1 MQIAALKELSQN
13 EKRVAISPDSIKN
26 FQRLGLEVVIEE
38 GAGLDSGYID
48 SHYSELGAKIV
59 NRDDCL
65 KADICLCVKIPDISD
80 IKKMKENTLL
90 IGILNP
96 YENQKYFEVLKN
108 SKIITCCMELIPRI
122 SRAQS
127 MDVLSSQAN
136 LAGYRSVIDAAEQFG
151 KAFPMM
157 MTAAGRVN
165 PAKVMVLGV
174 GVAGL
179 QAIATAKRLGAVVSA
194 TDVRS
199 ITKEQVESLGGKF
212 IMVEDE
218 ESLNAET
225 QGGYAKEM
233 SDEYKKKQEDLI
245 KDTISKQ
252 DIVICTALIPGKKAP
267 HLVTEE
273 MVKTMKKGSVIVDVA
288 VDQGGCVESCKPT
301 THADPTYEVD
311 GVIHYCVANMPGS
324 VPYTSTIALANAT
337 YPYIKLLVNHGVRS
351 ALHQNESL
359 SLGLNIYQGS
369 ITHSAVANAFDMDY
383 ISPSDV
389 FS

>member
-1 MQIAALKELSQN
+1 MQISALKENFNN
-13 EKRVAISPDSIKN
+13 ENRVALTPDTIKL
-26 FQRLGLEVVIEE
+26 FQRLGLEVLIED
-38 GAGLDSGYID
+38 GAGNNSGYPND
-48 SHYSELGAKIV
+48 LYEANGAKIV
-59 NRDDCL
+59 SRDQCL
-65 KADICLCVKIPDISD
+65 KANICLCVKIPNDND
-80 IKKMKENTLL
+80 LQQLNENTVL

-96 YENQKYFEVLKN
+96 YENKKYFNTLNEK
-108 SKIITCCMELIPRI
+108 KIISCCMELIPRI

-199 ITKEQVESLGGKF
+199 ATKEQVESLGGKF

-218 ESLNAET
+218 ESSNAET
-225 QGGYAKEM
+225 EGGYAKEM
-233 SDEYKKKQEDLI
+233 SEEYKQKQAKLI
-245 KDTISKQ
+245 AETIAKQ

-267 HLVTEE
+267 VLISQE
-273 MVKTMKKGSVIVDVA
+273 MVESMASGSVVVDLAVEAGGNCPLSKEGEVVDHGGVKIVGYANVPGRVA
-288 VDQGGCVESCKPT
+288 KDASSLYSKN
-301 THADPTYEVD
+301 
-311 GVIHYCVANMPGS
+311 IFNF
-324 VPYTSTIALANAT
+324 
-337 YPYIKLLVNHGVRS
+337 
-351 ALHQNESL
+351 L
-359 SLGLNIYQGS
+359 SLIINKDDKKINFNWEDEIVNAVTL
-369 ITHSAVANAFDMDY
+369 THEGKLRLEQFN
-383 ISPSDV
+383 
-389 FS
+389 

>member
-1 MQIAALKELSQN
+1 MQISILCENKEIEQ
-13 EKRVAISPDSIKN
+13 RVAATPDSIKLLE
-26 FQRLGLEVVIEE
+26 RLGAEINIEK
-38 GAGLDSGYID
+38 GAGDLSGYAD
-48 SHYSELGAKIV
+48 ELYESAGAKIV
-59 NRDDCL
+59 ERSICL
-65 KADICLCVKIPDISD
+65 QSDICLCVRMPSQKDLNEM
-80 IKKMKENTLL
+80 KKNIIL

-96 YENQKYFEVLKN
+96 YENKSYFNNLN
-108 SKIITCCMELIPRI
+108 NNNITSCCMELIPRI

-136 LAGYRSVIDAAEQFG
+136 LAGYKAVIDAAAKFG

-157 MTAAGRVN
+157 MTAAGRIN
-165 PAKVMVLGV
+165 PAKVMILGV

-199 ITKEQVESLGGKF
+199 ATKEQVESLGGKF

-225 QGGYAKEM
+225 QGVYAKEM

-267 HLVTEE
+267 ILITQQ
-273 MVKTMKKGSVIVDVA
+273 MI
-288 VDQGGCVESCKPT
+288 ESM
-301 THADPTYEVD
+301 A
-311 GVIHYCVANMPGS
+311 PGS
-324 VPYTSTIALANAT
+324 VVVDLAVEAGGNCTLSKINEIVVHNNVKILGYANV
-337 YPYIKLLVNHGVRS
+337 PGRVAKDAS
-351 ALHQNESL
+351 ALYAKNIFNFLNLLINKDKNIINLDWEDEIVSSVVLTHNGSL
-359 SLGLNIYQGS
+359 KLEQFN
-369 ITHSAVANAFDMDY
+369 
-383 ISPSDV
+383 
-389 FS
+389 

>member
-1 MQIAALKELSQN
+1 MQISALKENFNN
-13 EKRVAISPDSIKN
+13 ENRVALTPDTIKL
-26 FQRLGLEVVIEE
+26 FQRLGLEVLIED
-38 GAGLDSGYID
+38 GAGNNSGYPND
-48 SHYSELGAKIV
+48 LYEANGAKIV
-59 NRDDCL
+59 SRDQCL
-65 KADICLCVKIPDISD
+65 KANICLCVKIPNDND
-80 IKKMKENTLL
+80 LQQLNENTVL

-96 YENQKYFEVLKN
+96 YENKKYFNTLNEK
-108 SKIITCCMELIPRI
+108 KIISCCMELIPRI

-199 ITKEQVESLGGKF
+199 ATKEQVESLGGKF

-218 ESLNAET
+218 ESTNAET
-225 QGGYAKEM
+225 EGGYAKEM
-233 SDEYKKKQEDLI
+233 SDDYIQKQAKLI
-245 KDTISKQ
+245 AETIAKQ

-267 HLVTEE
+267 VLISQE
-273 MVKTMKKGSVIVDVA
+273 MVESMASGSVVVDLAVEAGGNCPLSKEGEVVDHGGVKIVGYANVPGRVA
-288 VDQGGCVESCKPT
+288 KD
-301 THADPTYEVD
+301 A
-311 GVIHYCVANMPGS
+311 
-324 VPYTSTIALANAT
+324 
-337 YPYIKLLVNHGVRS
+337 S
-351 ALHQNESL
+351 ALYAKNIFNFL
-359 SLGLNIYQGS
+359 SLIINKDDKKINFNWEDEIVNAVTL
-369 ITHSAVANAFDMDY
+369 THEGKLRLEQFN
-383 ISPSDV
+383 
-389 FS
+389 

>member
-1 MQIAALKELSQN
+1 MQISALKENFNN
-13 EKRVAISPDSIKN
+13 ENRVALTPDTIKL
-26 FQRLGLEVVIEE
+26 FQRLGLEVLIED
-38 GAGLDSGYID
+38 GAGNNSGYPND
-48 SHYSELGAKIV
+48 LYEANGAKIV
-59 NRDDCL
+59 SREQCL
-65 KADICLCVKIPDISD
+65 KANICLCVKIPNDND
-80 IKKMKENTLL
+80 LQQFNENTVL

-96 YENQKYFEVLKN
+96 YENKKYFNTLNEK
-108 SKIITCCMELIPRI
+108 KIISCCMELIPRI

-199 ITKEQVESLGGKF
+199 ATKEQVESLGGKF

-218 ESLNAET
+218 ESTNAET
-225 QGGYAKEM
+225 EGGYAKEM
-233 SDEYKKKQEDLI
+233 SEEYKQKQAKLI
-245 KDTISKQ
+245 AETIAKQ

-267 HLVTEE
+267 VLISQE
-273 MVKTMKKGSVIVDVA
+273 MVESMASGSVVVDLA
-288 VDQGGCVESCKPT
+288 VEAGGNCPLSKEG
-301 THADPTYEVD
+301 EV
-311 GVIHYCVANMPGS
+311 
-324 VPYTSTIALANAT
+324 
-337 YPYIKLLVNHGVRS
+337 VNHGGVKIVGYANVPGRVAKDAS
-351 ALHQNESL
+351 ALYSKNIFNFL
-359 SLGLNIYQGS
+359 SLIINKDDKKINFNWEDEIVNAVTL
-369 ITHSAVANAFDMDY
+369 THEGKLRLEQFN
-383 ISPSDV
+383 
-389 FS
+389 